1 MIPAGLKRASVA
13 NPVNVVGVPLASA
26 ITLFSF
32 APAAE
37 GVASKVT
44 ENVPDCTAGKAVSV
58 NAAFE
63 VTVTHGVLGLT
74 VKPTL
79 AVWVVPPFVPVMVRV
94 EVPVA
99 EVLVAMVSV
108 AEPGAFTELELN
120 VAVTPA
126 GAPLTL
132 SPTAPL
138 KPFRAPTLTVELVL
152 LPAVTVNELGLAE
165 TEKSGG
171 GGTGFTCKGTLS
183 VWVRLPLVPVMVTV

>member
-37 GVASKVT
+37 GVASKVA
-44 ENVPDCTAGKAVSV
+44 ENVPDCPAGRAVSV

-74 VKPTL
+74 VRFTMAL
-79 AVWVVPPFVPVMVRV
+79 WVVPPFVPVMVRV

-108 AEPGAFTELELN
+108 AEPRAYTELERN

-152 LPAVTVNELGLAE
+152 FPPVPATDLALAH
-165 TEKSGG
+165 TDNPHIPFPCS
-171 GGTGFTCKGTLS
+171 TPS
-183 VWVRLPLVPVMVTV
+183 

>member
-1 MIPAGLKRASVA
+1 MLGVAATYAPPLRASMIPAGLKRASVA

-44 ENVPDCTAGKAVSV
+44 ENVPDCPAGRAVSV

-74 VKPTL
+74 VRFTMAL
-79 AVWVVPPFVPVMVRV
+79 WVVPPFVPVMGRV

-99 EVLVAMVSV
+99 EVLVAMVSA
-108 AEPGAFTELELN
+108 AEPAAFTELELN

-132 SPTAPL
+132 SPTLPL
-138 KPFRAPTLTVELVL
+138 KPLSAPTVTVELVL
-152 LPAVTVNELGLAE
+152 LPTITTSGFGFADNV
-165 TEKSGG
+165 KSFIALIDN
-171 GGTGFTCKGTLS
+171 TT
-183 VWVRLPLVPVMVTV
+183 